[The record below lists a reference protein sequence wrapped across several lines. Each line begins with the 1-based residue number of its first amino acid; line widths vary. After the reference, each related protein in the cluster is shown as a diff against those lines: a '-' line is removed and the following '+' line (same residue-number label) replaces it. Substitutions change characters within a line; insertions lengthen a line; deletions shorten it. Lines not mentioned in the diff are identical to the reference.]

1 MKGKNHV
8 FSRTEVKELAIAWLV
23 LGLCFSIGY
32 FFTAPARF
40 PLFFM
45 VSLIGVGSGF
55 IFHELAHKLVA
66 QKYGFRAEFRLWRM
80 GLIIAL
86 ASAVL
91 TMGRFLFAAPGAV
104 HIFAYTRPRE
114 QGIISLSGP
123 VSNLALAGMFY
134 FLSGLGGIA
143 GLIGIYGFQINLWLA
158 AFNLLPIGPLDGRAV
173 MSWSMPLWVLVL
185 VLSWGLLGLTW
196 FGYVL

>member
-1 MKGKNHV
+1 V
-8 FSRTEVKELAIAWLV
+8 FSKTEVKELAIAWVV

-32 FFTAPARF
+32 FFTGPSQF

-45 VSLIGVGSGF
+45 VSLVGVGSGF
-55 IFHELAHKLVA
+55 IFHELAHKMVA
-66 QKYGFRAEFRLWRM
+66 QKYGYRAEFRLWRM

-104 HIFAYTRPRE
+104 YILAYTRPRE

-123 VSNLALAGMFY
+123 VSNLVMAGVFY
-134 FLSGLGGIA
+134 LIA
-143 GLIGIYGFQINLWLA
+143 GLTGIPGLIGVVGFQINLWLA

-173 MSWSMPLWVLVL
+173 MSWSMPVWVLLL
-185 VLSWGLLGLTW
+185 VVSWGLLGLTW
-196 FGYVL
+196 LGYIL

>member
-1 MKGKNHV
+1 M
-8 FSRTEVKELAIAWLV
+8 FSKTEVKELAIAWLV

-32 FFTAPARF
+32 LFTGPARF

-55 IFHELAHKLVA
+55 IFHELSHKLVA
-66 QKYGFRAEFRLWRM
+66 QKYGYRAEFRLWGR
-80 GLIIAL
+80 GLIMAF
-86 ASAVL
+86 AMAVL

-123 VSNLALAGMFY
+123 VSNLVLAGVFY
-134 FLSGLGGIA
+134 FLSGLGGIT

-173 MSWSMPLWVLVL
+173 MSWSMQVWVLLL
-185 VLSWGLLGLTW
+185 VVSWGMLGLTW
-196 FGYVL
+196 FGYIL